1 MMLQVNRLTPE
12 LEKSYE
18 AFVRSVPNALF
29 FSSLG
34 YRNLLKKFLGAED
47 HYFIAQK
54 DDGQILG
61 VLPSFIKDVPG
72 RGSVANSLP
81 FYGSH
86 GGVITANNNKQV
98 VSALLTHFRDFVEDR
113 GCLSS
118 TVITS
123 PFDEDLSLY
132 EECTGFT
139 TTDSRIGQLTLL
151 PERGDNSAQIVMDS
165 LHQKTRNMVRKAE
178 KQGISVSDKQWQGGI
193 NFLAETHAD
202 NMEQIGGMAKP
213 IRFFE
218 LVESTFVYGTDY
230 RIYTAWHDNE
240 PVAALLLFYF
250 KDTVE
255 YFTPVIVQ
263 QHRSNQPLSLLIHR
277 AMSDAVDKGFR
288 WWNWGG
294 TWHTQ
299 EGVYQFK
306 RSWRAIDMPYKYF
319 TTVMD
324 QKVLDQSKA
333 ELLND
338 YPFFYVVPFSILK
351 T

>member
-61 VLPSFIKDVPG
+61 VLPSFIKDVSG

-151 PERGDNSAQIVMDS
+151 PKGEGNSAQLVMDS

-178 KQGISVSDKQWQGGI
+178 KLGITVSNKQWQGGL

-202 NMEQIGGMAKP
+202 NMEKIGGAAKP
-213 IRFFE
+213 TRFFE
-218 LVESTFVYGTDY
+218 LVESMFVYGADY
-230 RIYTAWHDNE
+230 RIYTAWHDDE

-263 QHRSNQPLSLLIHR
+263 QHRSNQPLSLLIHH
-277 AMSDAVDKGFR
+277 AMADAVDEGFR

-306 RSWRAIDMPYKYF
+306 RSWGAIDMPYRYY
-319 TTVMD
+319 TR
-324 QKVLDQSKA
+324 VLDPSMLKWKKQD
-333 ELLND
+333 LLD
-338 YPFFYVVPFSILK
+338 VFPYFYALPFDSLA
-351 T
+351 